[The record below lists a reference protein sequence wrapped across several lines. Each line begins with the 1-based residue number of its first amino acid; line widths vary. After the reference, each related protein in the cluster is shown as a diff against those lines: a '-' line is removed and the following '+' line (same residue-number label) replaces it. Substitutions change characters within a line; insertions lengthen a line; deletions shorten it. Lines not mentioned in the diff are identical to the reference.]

1 MSFLK
6 KSVITFATSIGMMI
20 IGMASGIIVARTLGP
35 ELKGQ
40 SALLAS
46 ITEFLFMGGSLGL
59 GSSFSF
65 YIAKKQYPSRYILSC
80 ALFCSLILG
89 VLATGVFYLTMPLH
103 NNVWEGIPKRLI
115 FSAALLAVLSIY
127 ANYLVRIVVGYGR
140 IAEMNLGSIANSLA
154 NFSSIIFFVLFM
166 GLALDGMM
174 VSFWLSILVQIMVL
188 LYVLRADLSLT
199 TFWSTGLMRNSLSY
213 GVKSHS
219 LFLINFL
226 NYRIDMLLLRHF
238 TDAATVGY
246 YSLAVGMAEMMWMLP
261 NSAVAPLF
269 SGVAASAAKDRSLIT
284 LRTVRWSL
292 ILIIFLALPSIVF
305 GRYLIQL
312 LYGTDYLPSYM
323 PFLWL
328 LPGIC
333 LFPIY
338 KLLSVDLAARGR
350 PGLGTI
356 SSAVALVVN
365 IIANIILIPR
375 MGGAGAALATS
386 LSYICMSIVTILFF
400 INVTENRIRDI
411 FVIDIEEIDYIK
423 RFIFS
428 LFKHR

>member
-1 MSFLK
+1 MGFLK
-6 KSVITFATSIGMMI
+6 KSIITFATSIGLMI
-20 IGMASGIIVARTLGP
+20 IGMASGIIIARMLGP

-46 ITEFLFMGGSLGL
+46 ITEFLFMGGSLGM

-65 YIAKKQYPSRYILSC
+65 FIAKKQYPSRHILSC

-89 VLATGVFYLTMPLH
+89 FLAIGVFYLTMPLH
-103 NNVWEGIPKRLI
+103 NNVWEGIPKWLI
-115 FSAALLAVLSIY
+115 FCAALLAVLSLY

-140 IAEMNLGSIANSLA
+140 ITGMNLARIAHSLA
-154 NFSSIIFFVLFM
+154 NVSSVVFFVVVM
-166 GLALDGMM
+166 GLTLDGVMI
-174 VSFWLSILVQIMVL
+174 SFWLSLFAQLAVL

-199 TFWSTGLMRNSLSY
+199 TFWSTGLMRNSLAY
-213 GVKSHS
+213 GLKSHS
-219 LFLINFL
+219 LLLINFL
-226 NYRIDMLLLRHF
+226 NYRIDMLLLRYF
-238 TDAATVGY
+238 TDATTVGY
-246 YSLAVGMAEMMWMLP
+246 YSLAVGMAEMMWMVP

-269 SGVAASAAKDRSLIT
+269 SGVAASDIKDKSLIT

-292 ILIIFLALPSIVF
+292 ILLIFLALLGILF
-305 GRYLIQL
+305 GRYLIQF
-312 LYGTDYLPSYM
+312 LYGINYLPSYM

-338 KLLSVDLAARGR
+338 KLLSIDLAARGR

-375 MGGAGAALATS
+375 MGGAGASLATS
-386 LSYICMSIVTILFF
+386 LSYICMSIITIFF
-400 INVTENRIRDI
+400 FVNVTKNRIKDI
-411 FVIDIEEIDYIK
+411 FIIDSEEIDYIK

-428 LFKHR
+428 LLKHR